1 METYDQRANLLVWTK
16 AEVYQRRRLRYQP
29 NVSAHAPDKQTN
41 QNIQITYATDS
52 DKKVSFEFSILRQ
65 DDRVECRWAMIWR
78 CEGMAGGRPRILVIE
93 DDREMAEQL
102 VGRIVGWRESSRR
115 CAIERIFLPIRN
127 HLDFGYL
134 AGSQ

>member
-29 NVSAHAPDKQTN
+29 TVSAHTPDKQTN

-65 DDRVECRWAMIWR
+65 DDRVECLWAMIWR
-78 CEGMAGGRPRILVIE
+78 CEGMAGGRRRILAIE
-93 DDREMAEQL
+93 DDGETAEPL

-115 CAIERIFLPIRN
+115 
-127 HLDFGYL
+127 
-134 AGSQ
+134 

>member
-1 METYDQRANLLVWTK
+1 MAGGAAASED
-16 AEVYQRRRLRYQP
+16 
-29 NVSAHAPDKQTN
+29 HDKQTN
-41 QNIQITYATDS
+41 QNTQMTNATVS
-52 DKKVSFEFSILRQ
+52 DKKVSFEFPILRQ
-65 DDRVECRWAMIWR
+65 DDRVERLWTTIWR
-78 CEGMAGGRPRILVIE
+78 CEGMAGGRRRVLVIE

-127 HLDFGYL
+127 HLDFGYF

>member
-29 NVSAHAPDKQTN
+29 TVSAHTPDKQTN

-65 DDRVECRWAMIWR
+65 DDRV
-78 CEGMAGGRPRILVIE
+78 
-93 DDREMAEQL
+93 
-102 VGRIVGWRESSRR
+102 VG
-115 CAIERIFLPIRN
+115 
-127 HLDFGYL
+127 
-134 AGSQ
+134 Q

>member
-29 NVSAHAPDKQTN
+29 TVSAHTPDKQTN

-65 DDRVECRWAMIWR
+65 DDRVECLWAMIWR
-78 CEGMAGGRPRILVIE
+78 CEGMAGGRRRI
-93 DDREMAEQL
+93 
-102 VGRIVGWRESSRR
+102 RR
-115 CAIERIFLPIRN
+115 
-127 HLDFGYL
+127 
-134 AGSQ
+134 